1 MGYIDIHSHIL
12 PGVDDGSKNLEQS
25 LRMLRKAQQE
35 GIDTMILTPHN
46 KAEHRNISVEGIH
59 RRIADLEK
67 EAEGEQITMK
77 LYPGNEIFYRDGV
90 VELLE
95 NGKICTLAESR
106 YVLVEFRP
114 VEEFSY
120 IRRAIYELAGNGYIP
135 ILAHVERYMCISSS
149 MDNLKYA
156 IDRGA
161 LIQVNAGSISGRSG
175 FKVKQSVKKMLKE
188 HLVHF
193 VATDAHDDIKRNTEI
208 ADTARYL
215 CKKYGQDY
223 ADALLRDNAARIIRD
238 ELIN

>member
-1 MGYIDIHSHIL
+1 MGYIDIHSHII
-12 PGVDDGSKNLEQS
+12 PGVDDGSKSMEQS
-25 LRMLRKAQQE
+25 LRMLHKAQQE

-46 KAEHRNISVEGIH
+46 KAEHRNVSVEGIY
-59 RRIADLEK
+59 RRIEELKQA
-67 EAEGEQITMK
+67 AEREQLTIK

-95 NGKICTLAESR
+95 DGEVCTLAGSS

-135 ILAHVERYMCISSS
+135 VLAHVERYACMASSI
-149 MDNLKYA
+149 DNVRYA

-161 LIQVNAGSISGRSG
+161 LIQVNAGSIIGRSG
-175 FKVKQSVKKMLKE
+175 FRVKQSVKKMLKE

-193 VATDAHDDIKRNTEI
+193 VGTDAHDDIKRNTEI